1 MISTVI
7 PPVIQAHIVKKL
19 HGAQGDFMLDVHLNI
34 AQGELVALY
43 GASGSGK
50 TTLLRCLAGLETP
63 DDGHILVN
71 EKSWFNTAQ
80 KVNTPVQA
88 RNVGF
93 MFQDYALFPNMTVRQ
108 NLTFAL
114 RKGEPAQRVDDLL
127 EMMAITQLQHRLPAM
142 LSGGQKQR
150 VALARTLAQSP
161 QILLLDEPL
170 SALDADVRSRLQ
182 DEILRLHQHF
192 GLTTILVSHDI
203 GEVYKL
209 ANRVLLIGQG
219 KIQQQGNPAEIFSQG
234 QTSGKFK
241 FTGEVL
247 AIEEMDVMAALTVL
261 VANQIVR
268 VVAMPD
274 EAAAL
279 SVGSKVMLV
288 SKAFNP
294 MILKLT

>member
-1 MISTVI
+1 M
-7 PPVIQAHIVKKL
+7 IQAHIVKKL
-19 HGAQGDFMLDVHLNI
+19 HGAQGDFTLDAQFEI

-63 DDGHILVN
+63 NDGQILVN
-71 EKSWFNTAQ
+71 EKIWLNIAQ
-80 KVNTPVQA
+80 KINMPVQA

-93 MFQDYALFPNMTVRQ
+93 MFQDYALFPNMSVRQ
-108 NLTFAL
+108 NLTFAV
-114 RKGEPAQRVDDLL
+114 RKGEGPQRVDDLL
-127 EMMAITQLQHRLPAM
+127 EMMSITELQHRLPAM

-182 DEILRLHQHF
+182 DEILRLHRHF

-209 ANRVLLIGQG
+209 ANRVLLIGHG
-219 KIQQQGNPAEIFSQG
+219 KIQQQGSPVEIFSQG

-247 AIEEMDVMAALTVL
+247 AIEKVDVMAALTVL

-268 VVAMPD
+268 VVAMQH

-279 SVGSKVMLV
+279 TIGSKVMLV

-294 MILKLT
+294 MILKLA

>member
-1 MISTVI
+1 M
-7 PPVIQAHIVKKL
+7 IQAHILKKL
-19 HGAQGDFMLDVHLNI
+19 HGAQGDFTLDAHLNI

-50 TTLLRCLAGLETP
+50 TTLLRCLAGLEAP
-63 DDGHILVN
+63 DDGHILLN
-71 EKSWFNTAQ
+71 EKTWLNTTQ
-80 KVNTPVQA
+80 KINMPVQA

-93 MFQDYALFPNMTVRQ
+93 MFQDYALFPNMSVRQ

-114 RKGEPAQRVDDLL
+114 RKGESPQRVDDLL
-127 EMMAITQLQHRLPAM
+127 EMMAITELQHRLPAM

-170 SALDADVRSRLQ
+170 SALDAEVRSRLQ

-192 GLTTILVSHDI
+192 GLTTVLVSHDI
-203 GEVYKL
+203 GEIYKL
-209 ANRVLLIGQG
+209 ANSVLVLENGN
-219 KIQQQGNPAEIFSQG
+219 IQQQGSPAEIFSQG

-247 AIEEMDVMAALTVL
+247 AIEKMDVMATLTVL

-268 VVAMPD
+268 VVAMPN

-279 SVGSKVMLV
+279 SVGSKVMLI

-294 MILKLT
+294 MVLKLGF